1 MNAEPR
7 KYVAKDIKPQGMT
20 LKEIPAGKRR
30 EVQSMGDKM
39 NTIVIDYGSENIK
52 AGYDWSQD
60 GPELVFR
67 PQISKNRDASKAD
80 QPIKAYINTSYDQLD
95 LTKTSYKSPY

>member
-1 MNAEPR
+1 
-7 KYVAKDIKPQGMT
+7 
-20 LKEIPAGKRR
+20 
-30 EVQSMGDKM
+30 MGDKM

-52 AGYDWSQD
+52 AGYDWSQE

-80 QPIKAYINTSYDQLD
+80 LPIKTYINTSYDQLD
-95 LTKTSYKSPY
+95 LTKTNYKSPY